1 MTNPNNLCLDN
12 EDPSI
17 LLTKCSILDTVNEIK
32 DLIESVP
39 NGRDNNQSIKR
50 LHDKQ
55 EKIKNILKDAYTEVR
70 KSQSQIIEKVNQVK
84 YLTRRTEILKS
95 ELTNSLESTYTSKS
109 GLNSTESSQGDTNHN
124 MYTSKNIEEDFSLY
138 YI

>member
-1 MTNPNNLCLDN
+1 METNNISRSMTNPNNLCLDN

-95 ELTNSLESTYTSKS
+95 ELTNSL
-109 GLNSTESSQGDTNHN
+109 D
-124 MYTSKNIEEDFSLY
+124 
-138 YI
+138 